1 MRRRVSNERVKGDIN
16 LDSKRIV
23 LDDEIS
29 DDDIDNIKKEL
40 NMNVVE
46 HSIEKSPS
54 DDFLFMLEG
63 KGKRKKK

>member
-1 MRRRVSNERVKGDIN
+1 VDVVDQ
-16 LDSKRIV
+16 IV
-23 LDDEIS
+23 
-29 DDDIDNIKKEL
+29 DDIDNLKKEL